1 MKFTLKTI
9 WGYNMDVS
17 KAIEVRRSIRRYKNI
32 EVEDDKIDKILE
44 SARIAPSAANRQ
56 KWKFLVVKDDA
67 KRVKLVDACNGQK
80 FVAEAPVL
88 IAACSTESDTVMP
101 CGQYAYTVDL
111 SIALSFMILQATELE
126 LGTCWLGAYNEDQ
139 VKTILEIPDDIRIV
153 GMITVGYA
161 DEKPAARP
169 RKTIE
174 EIVVREMWD

>member
-1 MKFTLKTI
+1 
-9 WGYNMDVS
+9 MDVS
-17 KAIEVRRSIRRYKNI
+17 KAIEVRRSIRKYRNT
-32 EVEDDKIDKILE
+32 EVEDEKIEKILE

-67 KRVKLVDACNGQK
+67 TRGKLVNACHGQK
-80 FVAEAPVL
+80 LVAEAPVL
-88 IAACSTESDTVMP
+88 IVACSTESDTIMP

-126 LGTCWLGAYNEDQ
+126 LGTCWLGAYDENL
-139 VKTILEIPDDIRIV
+139 VKTILGIPDDIRIV
-153 GMITVGYA
+153 GIIALGYA

-174 EIVVREMWD
+174 EIVVKEKWE